1 MRLSRNFTL
10 DELILSQTA
19 TRIGIDNTPSAEV
32 IANLQRLCQEVL
44 QPLRDLVGVPVI
56 VTSGYRS
63 PELNRAI
70 GGAPNSA
77 HMQGRAAD
85 IVVPSFGTPRDVI
98 ERMAAAELPY
108 DKAILEFGRWTH
120 VQIPLGTASPRRLI
134 YTALR
139 QDGHVSYLPGLVI
152 A

>member
-1 MRLSRNFTL
+1 
-10 DELILSQTA
+10 
-19 TRIGIDNTPSAEV
+19 
-32 IANLQRLCQEVL
+32 
-44 QPLRDLVGVPVI
+44 
-56 VTSGYRS
+56 
-63 PELNRAI
+63 
-70 GGAPNSA
+70 
-77 HMQGRAAD
+77 MQGRAAD